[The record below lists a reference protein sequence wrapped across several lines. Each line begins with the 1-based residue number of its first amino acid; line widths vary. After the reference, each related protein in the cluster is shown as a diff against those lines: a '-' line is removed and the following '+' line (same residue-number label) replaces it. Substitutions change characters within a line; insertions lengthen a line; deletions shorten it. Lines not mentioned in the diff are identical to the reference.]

1 MASPTSFSLKIPCSS
16 ANIGPG
22 FDVIGLALSLHLE
35 IQVTIDTSKSS
46 SQQPLN
52 CVITYEDR
60 SNSVEKIDLDPE
72 VNLITR
78 VALYVL
84 RCHDQRA
91 FPAETHVH
99 IVNPIPLG
107 RGLGSSGTAV
117 VAGVMLGNEVG
128 RLGLSKERM
137 LDYCLMIERH
147 PDNVAASLFGG
158 FVGTYLNELKP
169 EDVARKE
176 IPLSEVL
183 PAPAGGVD
191 TGKRPPEPPIG
202 IGHYRKFQWAK
213 EIKAIAII
221 PDFVVPT
228 ANARSVLPTSYS
240 RADVVYNLQ
249 RAALLPAALGSSPP
263 DPDMIY
269 LAMQDKVHQPYRQ
282 TLIPGLTEILQSM
295 NPRTQPGLLGICL
308 SGAGPTIL
316 ALATNNFEEIADR
329 IIARFASNNITC
341 QWKLLEPAQA
351 GATIQY

>member
-1 MASPTSFSLKIPCSS
+1 MASSFVIRTPCSS

-22 FDVIGLALSLHLE
+22 FDVIGLALSLYLE
-35 IQVTIDTSKSS
+35 LHVIIDSSKSS

-52 CVITYEDR
+52 CLITYDDQ
-60 SNSVEKIDLDPE
+60 SKSTEKISLDPE

-91 FPAETHVH
+91 FPCETRVH
-99 IVNPIPLG
+99 IANPIPLG

-128 RLGLSKERM
+128 RLGLSKDRL
-137 LDYCLMIERH
+137 LDYCLMIGTWNDTILTSVFAKYSLPIERH

-169 EDVARKE
+169 EDVARTE

-183 PAPAGGVD
+183 PAPAGGID
-191 TGKRPPEPPIG
+191 TGKQPPEPPLG

-213 EIKAIAII
+213 EIKTIAII

-228 ANARSVLPTSYS
+228 ANARNVLPTSYS
-240 RADVVYNLQ
+240 RADVV
-249 RAALLPAALGSSPP
+249 G
-263 DPDMIY
+263 
-269 LAMQDKVHQPYRQ
+269 
-282 TLIPGLTEILQSM
+282 
-295 NPRTQPGLLGICL
+295 PRTPL
-308 SGAGPTIL
+308 T
-316 ALATNNFEEIADR
+316 ATQNAH
-329 IIARFASNNITC
+329 
-341 QWKLLEPAQA
+341 
-351 GATIQY
+351 

>member
-1 MASPTSFSLKIPCSS
+1 MSSTSFTIRTPCSS

-22 FDVIGLALSLHLE
+22 FDVIGLALSLFLE
-35 IQVTIDTSKSS
+35 LQVTVDSSKSS
-46 SQQPLN
+46 SEHPLN
-52 CVITYEDR
+52 CVITYDDQ
-60 SNSVEKIDLDPE
+60 SNSTEKISLDPE

-91 FPAETHVH
+91 FPVETRVH
-99 IVNPIPLG
+99 IVNPIPLS

-117 VAGVMLGNEVG
+117 VAGVVLGNEVG
-128 RLGLSKERM
+128 KLSLSKDRL

-158 FVGTYLNELKP
+158 FVGTYLNELNP

-183 PAPAGGVD
+183 PAPAGGID
-191 TGKRPPEPPIG
+191 TGRQPPEPPLG

-228 ANARSVLPTSYS
+228 ANARNVLPTSYS
-240 RADVVYNLQ
+240 RADVVFNLQ

-263 DPDMIY
+263 DPNMIY

-282 TLIPGLTEILQSM
+282 TLIPGLTEILRSM
-295 NPRTQPGLLGICL
+295 TPSTQPGLLGICL

-316 ALATNNFEEIADR
+316 ALATDRFSEIADS
-329 IIARFASNNITC
+329 IIARFASQDITC
-341 QWKLLEPAQA
+341 QWKLLEPAQD
-351 GATIQY
+351 GTTVHY